1 MLGLSWAGFLVLS
14 GFSCQGTFY
23 IQVLLILS
31 RQLPMPACRQNL
43 NR

>member
-23 IQVLLILS
+23 IRVLPILS
-31 RQLPMPACRQNL
+31 CQSADAGMQTES
-43 NR
+43 